1 MEELLERAA
10 RTPTRAPR
18 PLFSDWKTKVQ
29 RDPGLHSYDPD
40 PDFDFVKAQ
49 ERRLL
54 ARPFMAVLLC
64 LIPRAESLVNAKA
77 HRLRLSCRTD
87 VASTKMQFADFD
99 LRRRAKATSS
109 PSEPAIRF
117 ERREDQILQ
126 LPLPYCET
134 EKMARDDGF
143 SKV

>member
-29 RDPGLHSYDPD
+29 RDPGLHSHDPD

-54 ARPFMAVLLC
+54 ARPFRAVLLC
-64 LIPRAESLVNAKA
+64 PIPRAESLVNAKA
-77 HRLRLSCRTD
+77 RRLRLSCRTD

-99 LRRRAKATSS
+99 LRQATSS

-117 ERREDQILQ
+117 ERREDRILQ

-143 SKV
+143 SKI